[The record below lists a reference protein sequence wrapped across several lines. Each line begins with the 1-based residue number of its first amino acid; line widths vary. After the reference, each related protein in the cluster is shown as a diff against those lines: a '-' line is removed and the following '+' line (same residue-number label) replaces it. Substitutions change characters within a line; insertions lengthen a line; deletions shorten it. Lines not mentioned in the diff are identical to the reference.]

1 MEYLF
6 FLKQSLA
13 FKKKQIIRESTILW
27 IFSSIADFKKFVVKF
42 IFFIIFIVL
51 RNNMEFLSQNQF
63 RKKIE
68 YRSQMCYIYIAATQ
82 VDNGIAGKIYFYGGF
97 YGF

>member
-1 MEYLF
+1 
-6 FLKQSLA
+6 
-13 FKKKQIIRESTILW
+13 
-27 IFSSIADFKKFVVKF
+27 
-42 IFFIIFIVL
+42 
-51 RNNMEFLSQNQF
+51 MEFLSQNQF